1 MREEDLK
8 EFVESRYNIVVY
20 AIEKI
25 KGVYKIQS
33 EKEVYCLKVVNYNEA
48 HFLFIL
54 GAIKHMR
61 ERGFKSIPAIINTV
75 AGREYINLEDKFAYL
90 TLWVD
95 GRESS
100 YDNPLDLYMAARKLG
115 EFHNASEGFVVEE
128 YMEPRV
134 GWFKWIEVYRT
145 RKNEILDFKYRILE
159 KSNKSQVDL
168 KYLSMIPK
176 ELESC
181 DRAIENLCS
190 SSYDK
195 KMLKEIKKA
204 GFCHHDY
211 AHHNVLVGKE
221 GITIIDFD
229 YCILDVY
236 LHDLSSLLLRAMN
249 HGRWSQERM
258 KIILNAYR
266 SDHRLLDEDFKIMA
280 AFMEFPQD
288 FWQRGLQYYWEKKSW
303 TDEFYIKKLKEYDE
317 DNKNKQNFLD
327 YLRDFDLSNL

>member
-1 MREEDLK
+1 MREEDIK
-8 EFVESRYNIVVY
+8 KIIEASYNIVVKT
-20 AIEKI
+20 IEKI
-25 KGVYKIQS
+25 KGVYKVQGG
-33 EKEVYCLKVVNYNEA
+33 KVVYCLKVVNYNEG

-54 GAIKHMR
+54 GAIKHLK
-61 ERGFKSIPAIINTV
+61 ERGFKTIPAIINTV
-75 AGREYINLEDKFAYL
+75 EGCEYIKLEDKFAYL
-90 TLWVD
+90 TPWIE

-115 EFHNASEGFVVEE
+115 EFHKASEDFITQEF
-128 YMEPRV
+128 MEPRV

-159 KSNKSQVDL
+159 KSSKSQVDL
-168 KYLSMIPK
+168 KYLSMVPR

-190 SSYDK
+190 SGYDK
-195 KMLKEIKKA
+195 KMLKEIKKS

-211 AHHNVLVGKE
+211 AHHNVLVTKE
-221 GITIIDFD
+221 GITLIDFD

-249 HGRWSQERM
+249 HGRWSEERM

-266 SDHRLLDEDFKIMA
+266 SEHRFSSEDFKIMA

-288 FWQRGLQYYWEKKSW
+288 FWQRGLQYYWENKPWSE
-303 TDEFYIKKLKEYDE
+303 EFYIKKLKDYDE
-317 DNKNKQNFLD
+317 DNKNKQEFIDHFRNL
-327 YLRDFDLSNL
+327 DLSNL

>member
-1 MREEDLK
+1 
-8 EFVESRYNIVVY
+8 
-20 AIEKI
+20 
-25 KGVYKIQS
+25 
-33 EKEVYCLKVVNYNEA
+33 
-48 HFLFIL
+48 
-54 GAIKHMR
+54 
-61 ERGFKSIPAIINTV
+61 
-75 AGREYINLEDKFAYL
+75 
-90 TLWVD
+90 
-95 GRESS
+95 
-100 YDNPLDLYMAARKLG
+100 
-115 EFHNASEGFVVEE
+115 
-128 YMEPRV
+128 
-134 GWFKWIEVYRT
+134 
-145 RKNEILDFKYRILE
+145 
-159 KSNKSQVDL
+159 
-168 KYLSMIPK
+168 
-176 ELESC
+176 
-181 DRAIENLCS
+181 
-190 SSYDK
+190 
-195 KMLKEIKKA
+195 MLI
-204 GFCHHDY
+204 
-211 AHHNVLVGKE
+211 GKE